1 MKNYMSRYSGSD
13 SSLGLLY
20 VNRHTWLHI
29 ILVRCSKSF
38 SNVRNFSPLTAIMA
52 PLKNLSELMKNRT
65 FFARFSAEMWMSDV
79 RWCVCDDDAT
89 LSVDWGLVV
98 PFLASPFWVI
108 SSFCWVSLMQ
118 TLRNWT
124 VTSFLL
130 LMLLVAVLMR
140 LERGLGTLFRLEQE
154 ERPANKF
161 VDRLIQGW
169 IS

>member
-1 MKNYMSRYSGSD
+1 M
-13 SSLGLLY
+13 
-20 VNRHTWLHI
+20 
-29 ILVRCSKSF
+29 
-38 SNVRNFSPLTAIMA
+38 MA

-65 FFARFSAEMWMSDV
+65 FFARFSAEMWISDV
-79 RWCVCDDDAT
+79 LWCGCDDDAT

-108 SSFCWVSLMQ
+108 SSFCWLSLMQ

-130 LMLLVAVLMR
+130 LMLLVAVLIR

-154 ERPANKF
+154 ERPAKKF
-161 VDRLIQGW
+161 VDQLIQDFIRLISKITRLLWSVSQRW
-169 IS
+169 KTRQVVSYCSPIFMLRIKFETSKRPYTLH